1 LKAVLKIRIKQAS
14 VQLWGKSAN
23 FVPLQPSAI
32 DVNTATIIIIGT
44 GNTATILGKRLKMA
58 GHRIVQIL
66 GRDPAATRDLAE
78 LLGANAAGMEE
89 PIDQTVAF
97 VLVAV
102 SDSAISN
109 VISQFNFPAQSIVV
123 HTAASVSKD
132 VLKEKAA
139 QYGVF
144 YPLQSLKKELE
155 RLPEIPIVIDADS
168 EETLQQLRMLAQSIT
183 RQTFSAN
190 DEQRLKLHM
199 AAVMVNNFT
208 NHLYALVEDY
218 CRKEGLDFSVLLP
231 LILETAFRLKE
242 ISPQNAQTGPAVR
255 NDTVTIEKHLSLL
268 QNHASLQRFYQLFT
282 ESIQQGR

>member
-1 LKAVLKIRIKQAS
+1 MS
-14 VQLWGKSAN
+14 
-23 FVPLQPSAI
+23 
-32 DVNTATIIIIGT
+32 IIGT
-44 GNTATILGKRLKMA
+44 GNTATILGKCLKMA

-66 GRDPAATRDLAE
+66 GRDPATTCDLAE
-78 LLGANAAGMEE
+78 LLGAKAAVMEE

-109 VISQFNFPAQSIVV
+109 VISQFNFPVQSIVI

-132 VLKEKAA
+132 VLKGKAA
-139 QYGVF
+139 KYGVF

-168 EETLQQLRMLAQSIT
+168 EETLQQLRILAQSIT
-183 RQTFSAN
+183 RQTFSAS

-208 NHLYALVEDY
+208 NHLYALIEGY

-231 LILETAFRLKE
+231 LILETSSRLKE
-242 ISPQNAQTGPAVR
+242 ISPQHAQTGPAVR
-255 NDTVTIEKHLSLL
+255 NDTATIEKHLSLL
-268 QNHASLQRFYQLFT
+268 QNHPGLQRFYQLFT
-282 ESIQQGR
+282 ESIQQEK